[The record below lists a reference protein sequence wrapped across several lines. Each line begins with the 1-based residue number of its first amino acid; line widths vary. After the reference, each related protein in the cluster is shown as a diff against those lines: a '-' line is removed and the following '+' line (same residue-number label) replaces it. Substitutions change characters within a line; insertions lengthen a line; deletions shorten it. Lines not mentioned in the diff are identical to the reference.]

1 MSLQNNKG
9 ITFTLAKIISVIFHP
24 LFMPLY
30 GLGIIFTAPTLLEYL
45 PAEVKKMLVLV
56 ILVNNIIIPA
66 TLLQIFKNRNII
78 NSYNIEERGERVV
91 PLLLV
96 SILYSVTSY
105 IIFRYQIPV
114 FLKAFIFASTLLVIS
129 VTIINLWWKISIHA
143 VAAGALVSVVII
155 LSLKMHSPLTLYLI
169 AAILAGGLIL
179 SSRLKL
185 DSHDPPQVWFGFFTG
200 LSGLT
205 LFILLI

>member
-1 MSLQNNKG
+1 
-9 ITFTLAKIISVIFHP
+9 
-24 LFMPLY
+24 MPLY

-66 TLLQIFKNRNII
+66 TLLQIFRNRNII

>member
-1 MSLQNNKG
+1 MILQYNKG
-9 ITFTLAKIISVIFHP
+9 ITFTLAKIISIVFHP

-45 PAEVKKMLVLV
+45 PAEVKKVLVLI
-56 ILVNNIIIPA
+56 ILVNNIIIPV
-66 TLLQIFKNRNII
+66 TLLHLLRNRNLI

-91 PLLLV
+91 PLILV
-96 SILYSVTSY
+96 SFLYSITSY
-105 IIFRYQIPV
+105 MVFRYQIPV
-114 FLKAFIFASTLLVIS
+114 FLKAFILASTLLVIS

-155 LSLKMHSPLTLYLI
+155 LSIKMYSPLTFYLV
-169 AAILAGGLIL
+169 ATILAGGLIL

-185 DSHDPPQVWFGFFTG
+185 NSHNPSQVWFGFFTG
-200 LSGLT
+200 LSGLM
-205 LFILLI
+205 LFISLI

>member
-1 MSLQNNKG
+1 MILQYNKG
-9 ITFTLAKIISVIFHP
+9 ITFTLAKIISIVFHP

-45 PAEVKKMLVLV
+45 PAEVKKVLVLI
-56 ILVNNIIIPA
+56 ILVNNIIIPV
-66 TLLQIFKNRNII
+66 TLLHLLRNRNLI

-91 PLLLV
+91 PLILV
-96 SILYSVTSY
+96 SFLYSITSY
-105 IIFRYQIPV
+105 MVFRYQIPV
-114 FLKAFIFASTLLVIS
+114 FLKAFILASTLLVIS

-155 LSLKMHSPLTLYLI
+155 LSIKMYSPLTSYLV
-169 AAILAGGLIL
+169 ATILAGGLIL

-185 DSHDPPQVWFGFFTG
+185 NSHNPSQVWFGFFTG
-200 LSGLT
+200 LSGLM
-205 LFILLI
+205 LFISLI